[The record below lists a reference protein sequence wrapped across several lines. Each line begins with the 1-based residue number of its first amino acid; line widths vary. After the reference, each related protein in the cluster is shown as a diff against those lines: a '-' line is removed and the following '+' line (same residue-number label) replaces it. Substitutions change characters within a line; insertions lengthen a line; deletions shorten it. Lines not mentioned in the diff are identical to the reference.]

1 MEFVRMHKLLLSTVL
16 LSIVVISSCS
26 SQQAPALNESDVET
40 FLERVELE
48 DKTLGPVAS
57 SAYWLQA
64 NFITYDSQKVVADYG
79 KRFQL
84 LALER
89 ARQASTFDEVEV
101 SEENRRKLNLIKNSF
116 VMPSPLDDT
125 LAGEIA
131 NIMAELDAMYGAGQ
145 HCFGEGDCYDLEAFE
160 GVIDNSRDPDEL
172 LKAWEGWRNIGTP
185 MKDKYLRMVEIGNLG
200 AKDLG
205 YEGLT
210 DLWFSQYDMPAEE
223 FLAETDRVWD
233 ELKPLYDALHCHVR
247 SELSEHYGEEVVSK
261 EGVLPA
267 HVLGNMW
274 GQSWANVYDLV
285 YTPDNPNASS
295 GIDLTKILEEKNI
308 DEIEM
313 TKIAE
318 NFFISLGFQ
327 PLPDTFWE
335 RSLFVK
341 PQDRSVV
348 CHASAWNLDADANDL
363 RIKMCIERNAEDFST
378 IHHELGHIF
387 YYQAYNSTQP
397 SVFQSG
403 ANDGF
408 HEAVGD
414 LLSLSIT
421 PEYYNK
427 IGLISEAEAKDATSD
442 PISLLMQQA
451 LQGVVSVPWT
461 LMLDKWRAGVFSGE
475 TSESELNNSWWELRE
490 YYQGIGVPRERG
502 ADAFDPGA
510 KYHIPGNTPYTRYY
524 LAQIL
529 QYQFHESLCNQ
540 MGFEGPLH
548 ECSIY
553 DNELAGKKLRAMLSL
568 GQSQEWQVALE
579 ALTGTRSLSGK
590 SMLNY
595 YKPLKDWLDVQNT
608 DRTCGWEG

>member
-89 ARQASTFDEVEV
+89 ARQASTFDDVEV

-285 YTPDNPNASS
+285 YTPDNPNASN

-427 IGLISEAEAKDATSD
+427 IGLISEAEAKDAISD

-608 DRTCGWEG
+608 DRACGWEG

>member
-89 ARQASTFDEVEV
+89 ARQASTFDDVEV

-568 GQSQEWQVALE
+568 GQSQEWQLALE

>member
-89 ARQASTFDEVEV
+89 ARQASTFDDVEV

-318 NFFISLGFQ
+318 NFFHL
-327 PLPDTFWE
+327 TW
-335 RSLFVK
+335 
-341 PQDRSVV
+341 
-348 CHASAWNLDADANDL
+348 
-363 RIKMCIERNAEDFST
+363 FST
-378 IHHELGHIF
+378 
-387 YYQAYNSTQP
+387 A
-397 SVFQSG
+397 
-403 ANDGF
+403 A
-408 HEAVGD
+408 
-414 LLSLSIT
+414 
-421 PEYYNK
+421 
-427 IGLISEAEAKDATSD
+427 
-442 PISLLMQQA
+442 
-451 LQGVVSVPWT
+451 
-461 LMLDKWRAGVFSGE
+461 
-475 TSESELNNSWWELRE
+475 
-490 YYQGIGVPRERG
+490 
-502 ADAFDPGA
+502 
-510 KYHIPGNTPYTRYY
+510 
-524 LAQIL
+524 
-529 QYQFHESLCNQ
+529 
-540 MGFEGPLH
+540 
-548 ECSIY
+548 
-553 DNELAGKKLRAMLSL
+553 
-568 GQSQEWQVALE
+568 
-579 ALTGTRSLSGK
+579 
-590 SMLNY
+590 
-595 YKPLKDWLDVQNT
+595 
-608 DRTCGWEG
+608 

>member
-1 MEFVRMHKLLLSTVL
+1 MHKLLLSTVL

-26 SQQAPALNESDVET
+26 SQQAPALNESDVEA

-57 SAYWLQA
+57 AAYWLQA

-89 ARQASTFDEVEV
+89 ARQASTFDDVEV
-101 SEENRRKLNLIKNSF
+101 SNENRRKLNLIKNSF
-116 VMPSPLDDT
+116 VMPSPLDDN

-285 YTPDNPNASS
+285 YTPDNPNASN

-387 YYQAYNSTQP
+387 YYQAYNNTQP

-414 LLSLSIT
+414 LLALSIT

-475 TSESELNNSWWELRE
+475 TSESQLNDSWWELRE
-490 YYQGIGVPRERG
+490 YYQGIGAPRERG
-502 ADAFDPGA
+502 EDAFDPGA

-579 ALTGTRSLSGK
+579 ALTGTQTLSGK

-595 YKPLKDWLDVQNT
+595 YQPLKDWLDVKNAN
-608 DRTCGWEG
+608 RACGWEG